1 MHFRVCFIVILKSLA
16 CSFQEH
22 ILKSVL
28 LIYTLFCRLFQEHI
42 KKLSHVITP
51 SHKDLRIPR
60 MYQFECPWTAAQKE
74 IYMINAYKVSFIDQ
88 KVLSHVIAQPVLAVF
103 QHFLLKCFF
112 CENDHH
118 SLPSSQNL
126 KQIHIFDLKKM
137 LSFNLLCVF

>member
-1 MHFRVCFIVILKSLA
+1 MYILYIGISNAFQSLFHSNLEIFGLFI
-16 CSFQEH
+16 QEH

-88 KVLSHVIAQPVLAVF
+88 KVLSHVIA
-103 QHFLLKCFF
+103 
-112 CENDHH
+112 
-118 SLPSSQNL
+118 
-126 KQIHIFDLKKM
+126 
-137 LSFNLLCVF
+137 